1 MYSFVNVSKSQELN
15 DNISGRLNVDRVGA
29 TLAVA
34 LIQDGGEAPPL
45 PRSILNINC
54 YLEICIDIIS
64 RYLDNLQ

>member
-34 LIQDGGEAPPL
+34 LIQDGGK
-45 PRSILNINC
+45 PRPYCVQFYNIN
-54 YLEICIDIIS
+54 
-64 RYLDNLQ
+64 